1 MKRVIGAM
9 LLFFMTSAYA
19 FDFDIGVSGRDDDV
33 DGFYFSIGNH
43 YNAPREE
50 IYVVERRIPRD
61 EVNIAYFLARESRR
75 DIKFITDLRLGGK
88 SWWDIS
94 LGLGLNPRNL
104 YVVETYNHYGPPYG
118 RAYGY
123 TNNKHR
129 LSDREIK
136 ELVNV
141 RFLSR
146 YHGISPDEVIERRQ
160 RGSHYY
166 RDRDERRDRRHEIE
180 REREKV
186 VEKRFEKEKE
196 RRKEREKFQEKM
208 DRQHFKEERGNGRDR
223 GGDRKGD
230 DRGRE

>member
-9 LLFFMTSAYA
+9 LLFVVTSVYA
-19 FDFDIGVSGRDDDV
+19 LDFDIGVSGRDDDV

-75 DIKFITDLRLGGK
+75 NINFITDLRLRGK

-94 LGLGLNPRNL
+94 LSLGLNPHNL

-123 TNNKHR
+123 GHNKHR
-129 LSDREIK
+129 LSDREIM

-146 YHGISPDEVIERRQ
+146 YHGISPDEVIERRH

-166 RDRDERRDRRHEIE
+166 RDRDEHRQNRHIIEERQERRHINRASEYP
-180 REREKV
+180 KY
-186 VEKRFEKEKE
+186 EKR
-196 RRKEREKFQEKM
+196 
-208 DRQHFKEERGNGRDR
+208 EERYNDRDR
-223 GGDRKGD
+223 GGDRRGD
-230 DRGRE
+230 DRGRGRE

>member
-9 LLFFMTSAYA
+9 LLCFVTSMYA
-19 FDFDIGVSGRDDDV
+19 LDFDIGVSGRDDDV

-75 DIKFITDLRLGGK
+75 DINFITNMRLRGK

-104 YVVETYNHYGPPYG
+104 YVVETNNHYGPPYG
-118 RAYGY
+118 RAYGH
-123 TNNKHR
+123 TSNKHR
-129 LSDREIK
+129 LSDREIM

-160 RGSHYY
+160 RGSSYY
-166 RDRDERRDRRHEIE
+166 RDRNEYREKRHKVEERQERRDNRE
-180 REREKV
+180 RERPKYD
-186 VEKRFEKEKE
+186 K
-196 RRKEREKFQEKM
+196 
-208 DRQHFKEERGNGRDR
+208 KEERNNDRDR
-223 GGDRKGD
+223 GGDRRGD
-230 DRGRE
+230 DRGRGRE

>member
-9 LLFFMTSAYA
+9 LLCFVTSVYA
-19 FDFDIGVSGRDDDV
+19 LDFDIGVAGRDDDV

-75 DIKFITDLRLGGK
+75 DINFITNMRLRGK

-104 YVVETYNHYGPPYG
+104 YVVETNNHYGPPYG
-118 RAYGY
+118 RAYGH
-123 TNNKHR
+123 TSNKHR
-129 LSDREIK
+129 LSDREIM

-160 RGSHYY
+160 RGSSYY
-166 RDRDERRDRRHEIE
+166 RDRNEYREKRHKVEERQERRDNRE
-180 REREKV
+180 RERPKYD
-186 VEKRFEKEKE
+186 K
-196 RRKEREKFQEKM
+196 
-208 DRQHFKEERGNGRDR
+208 KEERNNDRDR
-223 GGDRKGD
+223 GGDRRGD
-230 DRGRE
+230 DRGRGRE

>member
-1 MKRVIGAM
+1 MRVCYNENNFIKVRRKMKRVIGAM

-19 FDFDIGVSGRDDDV
+19 LDFDIGVSGRDDDV

-75 DIKFITDLRLGGK
+75 DINFITDLRLRGR

-94 LGLGLNPRNL
+94 LSLGLNPRNL

-129 LSDREIK
+129 LSDREIV

-166 RDRDERRDRRHEIE
+166 RDKNEYREKRHKIEERQERREERH
-180 REREKV
+180 V
-186 VEKRFEKEKE
+186 KEYK
-196 RRKEREKFQEKM
+196 KQEK
-208 DRQHFKEERGNGRDR
+208 KEEKYKND
-223 GGDRKGD
+223 K
-230 DRGRE
+230 

>member
-1 MKRVIGAM
+1 MKRVVS
-9 LLFFMTSAYA
+9 LVLFCFVTSVYA

-33 DGFYFSIGNH
+33 DGFYFSIANH

-61 EVNIAYFLARESRR
+61 EINIAYFLARESRR
-75 DIKFITDLRLGGK
+75 DINFITDLRLRGK

-94 LGLGLNPRNL
+94 LGLGLNPRTL

-118 RAYGY
+118 RAYGH
-123 TNNKHR
+123 NHNKYR
-129 LSDREIK
+129 LSDREIM

-146 YHGISPDEVIERRQ
+146 YHGISHDEVIERRH

-166 RDRDERRDRRHEIE
+166 RDRDERRQNRHIIEERQERRDVNRA
-180 REREKV
+180 REYPKY
-186 VEKRFEKEKE
+186 EKR
-196 RRKEREKFQEKM
+196 
-208 DRQHFKEERGNGRDR
+208 EERYSDRDR
-223 GGDRKGD
+223 GGDRRGD
-230 DRGRE
+230 DRGRGRE

>member
-9 LLFFMTSAYA
+9 LLCVVTSVYA
-19 FDFDIGVSGRDDDV
+19 LDFDIGVSGRDDDV

-75 DIKFITDLRLGGK
+75 DINFITDLRLRGK

-104 YVVETYNHYGPPYG
+104 YVVETNNHYGPPYG
-118 RAYGY
+118 RAYGH

-129 LSDREIK
+129 LSDREIM

-160 RGSHYY
+160 RGSGYY
-166 RDRDERRDRRHEIE
+166 RDKNEYREKRHKIEERQERRDDRE
-180 REREKV
+180 RERPKYD
-186 VEKRFEKEKE
+186 K
-196 RRKEREKFQEKM
+196 
-208 DRQHFKEERGNGRDR
+208 KEERNNDRDR
-223 GGDRKGD
+223 GGDRRGD
-230 DRGRE
+230 DRGRGRE